1 MKITK
6 SAQAGASESR
16 DILIMVRPNEE
27 GGIKLELESKGV
39 ILKQFGKQIEKV
51 IREKVEEMG
60 VQDIVVKAKDKGAL
74 DYTIRA
80 RVQAAIERAI

>member
-1 MKITK
+1 MVISKA
-6 SAQAGASESR
+6 AQAGSSETS
-16 DILIMVRPNEE
+16 DILIMVSPNPD
-27 GGIKLELESKGV
+27 GGIKLELDSKKV

-51 IREKVEEMG
+51 IREKIAEMG
-60 VQDIVVKAKDKGAL
+60 VKDIMVIAKDNGAL